1 MTLHSESRYEQ
12 SLQRDIALLKR
23 KTQEMAMLDEGGLR
37 NAIIALMNRDR
48 QLAYTVILRDRC
60 VDELEIELDRLCL
73 EFLVRQQPVASHLR
87 FVFATIKI
95 IRELER
101 IGDYAESIARQ
112 VLNILPM
119 QPIPPLDDFL
129 ELADVAI
136 SMFHDCVEA
145 FLDNDVEKARRLMIK
160 EDIADEM
167 RSAINAK
174 LIKWQEEGLL
184 VLDALAPL
192 MTVARRLERTT
203 DQAKNICEE
212 VIYMSTG
219 QFIKHRHSDV
229 FRILF
234 VDADNSS
241 LSQMAEAIG
250 RAQSTGHFYFASAG
264 FEPAGEIEP
273 AMRRYLL
280 EKGFG
285 LEGYQPKEFN
295 KYLET
300 IPVDVIVALN
310 AKVRKRIPANLL
322 NCVVFEWAISDP
334 ADASSSAAASGEPYD
349 QAYTDISQHLRDL
362 VQAIIGHDQFRSGN
376 TDCMR

>member
-1 MTLHSESRYEQ
+1 MATLHGESRYEQ

-23 KTQEMAMLDEGGLR
+23 KTKEMAMLGEGGLR
-37 NAIIALMNRDR
+37 NAILALMSRDR

-60 VDELEIELDRLCL
+60 IDDLEIELDRLCL
-73 EFLVRQQPVASHLR
+73 VFLVRQQPVSIHLR

-112 VLNILPM
+112 VLYLMPM
-119 QPIPPLDDFL
+119 QPIPSLDDFL

-145 FLDNDVEKARRLMIK
+145 FLENDVEKARRLMVK

-167 RSAINAK
+167 RNAINAK

-184 VLDALAPL
+184 TLEAMAPL
-192 MTVARRLERTT
+192 MTIARRLERTT

-219 QFIKHRHSDV
+219 QFVKHRYTDL

-234 VDADNSS
+234 VDTDNSS

-250 RAQSTGHFYFASAG
+250 RAQSTGHFVFSSAG
-264 FEPAGEIEP
+264 FEPAGEIKP
-273 AMRRYLL
+273 AVRRYLL
-280 EKGFG
+280 EKGFD
-285 LEGYQPKEFN
+285 LEGYKPKGFN
-295 KYLET
+295 AFLDT
-300 IPVDVIVALN
+300 PPFDIIVALST
-310 AKVRKRIPANLL
+310 KVRKRIPANFSDS
-322 NCVVFEWAISDP
+322 VVFEWPIFDP
-334 ADASSSAAASGEPYD
+334 AEEGGSSEEFVERLD
-349 QAYTDISQHLRDL
+349 QVYTEISQHLRDL
-362 VQAIIGHDQFRSGN
+362 VQAIIGHDQFRS
-376 TDCMR
+376 

>member
-1 MTLHSESRYEQ
+1 MVTPHGESRYEQ

-23 KTQEMAMLDEGGLR
+23 KTKEMAMLDEGGLR
-37 NAIIALMNRDR
+37 NAILALMSRDR

-60 VDELEIELDRLCL
+60 VDDLEIELDRLCL
-73 EFLVRQQPVASHLR
+73 EFLVRQQPVAIHLR

-101 IGDYAESIARQ
+101 IGGYAESIARQ
-112 VLNILPM
+112 VLDLLPM

-145 FLDNDVEKARRLMIK
+145 FLENDVEKARRLMVK

-167 RSAINAK
+167 RNAINAK
-174 LIKWQEEGLL
+174 LIQWQEEGQL
-184 VLDALAPL
+184 ALEGMAPL

-219 QFIKHRHSDV
+219 QFIKHRHSDL

-234 VDADNSS
+234 VDTDNSS

-250 RAQSTGHFYFASAG
+250 RAQSIGHFAFSSAG
-264 FEPAGEIEP
+264 LEPAGEIKP
-273 AMRRYLL
+273 AVRRYLL
-280 EKGFG
+280 ERGFD
-285 LEGYQPKEFN
+285 LEGYEPKDFSVF
-295 KYLET
+295 LDT
-300 IPVDVIVALN
+300 LPVDIIVALN
-310 AKVRKRIPANLL
+310 TKVRKRIPAHFS
-322 NCVVFEWAISDP
+322 NCVVFEWPISDP
-334 ADASSSAAASGEPYD
+334 AEEGGSAETIVERFD
-349 QAYTDISQHLRDL
+349 QAYTEISQHLRDL
-362 VQAIIGHDQFRSGN
+362 VQAIIGHDQYRSGLN
-376 TDCMR
+376 Q